1 MDMITKVISGCQTGA
16 DHTGLTVAKEFGIDT
31 GGWCPPRCATENG
44 DRPEFIAYFGLK
56 ETIQHGYKPR
66 TILNVRD
73 SDGTVWFGHTTS
85 PGYLCTKSGVDIRPK
100 RPFITNPTPQEL
112 VDWILKFN
120 IKVLNTA
127 GNRASVNPAVIV
139 LTRTTL
145 VEAFRRLKVGTAN
158 NNECM
163 APTNPPIEVN
173 SVCP

>member
-73 SDGTVWFGHTTS
+73 CVVWAY
-85 PGYLCTKSGVDIRPK
+85 YLSRISMY
-100 RPFITNPTPQEL
+100 QE
-112 VDWILKFN
+112 WCRYQ
-120 IKVLNTA
+120 A
-127 GNRASVNPAVIV
+127 EAS
-139 LTRTTL
+139 
-145 VEAFRRLKVGTAN
+145 FHH
-158 NNECM
+158 
-163 APTNPPIEVN
+163 
-173 SVCP
+173 